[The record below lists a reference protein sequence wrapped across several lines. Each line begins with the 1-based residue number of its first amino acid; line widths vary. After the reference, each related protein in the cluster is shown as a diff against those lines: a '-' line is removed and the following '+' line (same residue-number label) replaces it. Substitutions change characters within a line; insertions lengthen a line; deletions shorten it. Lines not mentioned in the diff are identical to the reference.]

1 MEYLENLVLTPN
13 SMILERYIK
22 LPDDSPKE
30 EEITCNWK
38 KRQRYNH
45 ECKETAWKR
54 WSLDYL
60 IVLKEKHNLS
70 HKEK

>member
-45 ECKETAWKR
+45 ECKEPAWKR
-54 WSLDYL
+54 
-60 IVLKEKHNLS
+60 
-70 HKEK
+70 